1 MNKLFVAAL
10 KEETVGLD
18 YFYHI
23 GVGKINA
30 TYNLTKLIH
39 KYKISR
45 YNFFLSFIKSLKII
59 DYAIVGM
66 SNEKDF
72 NSLKNSRLT
81 KIKDEDIYN
90 FKINNKKLIDPRFWS
105 L

>member
-1 MNKLFVAAL
+1 MQGLGLLEISKLPKKFRLL
-10 KEETVGLD
+10 KK
-18 YFYHI
+18 
-23 GVGKINA
+23 KIIKID
-30 TYNLTKLIH
+30 KLIH

-81 KIKDEDIYN
+81 KIKNKDIYN